1 MRARRAM
8 LYIPGDDLHKI
19 EKGAGL
25 DVDCVVLDLE
35 DAVAINRKQAARE
48 TAADALQRLDF
59 GESERLVRIN
69 PLYTGLAE
77 KDLDAVLPAHPD
89 GILLSKTMQASDIV
103 KLSKILHTFE
113 VSNGWQEGSIAIFAI
128 IETAI
133 GIINLREICQAD
145 ARLQVIICGG
155 EDLAADF
162 NAIRTRAGWE
172 LFYARSAVVLHAAAM
187 KLQSIDMV
195 NVDFTNNDQLFDEAR
210 QGLEMGFSGKQIIH
224 PNQIECVQRAFTPEP
239 EEIEYALQIIQQ
251 FEDSQENGQGA
262 FALDGTMVDR
272 PVVSRARHLL
282 ERARGAGK
290 LL

>member
-1 MRARRAM
+1 M

-35 DAVAINRKQAARE
+35 DAVAMNSKQSARE
-48 TAADALQRLDF
+48 TTAMALQQLNF
-59 GESERLVRIN
+59 GSSERLVRIN
-69 PLYTGLAE
+69 ALYTEMAE
-77 KDLDAVLPAHPD
+77 KDLEAILPAHPD
-89 GILLSKTMQASDIV
+89 GILLSKTNNASDII
-103 KLSKILHTFE
+103 KLSEILHSYE
-113 VSNGWQEGSIAIFAI
+113 LSNGWQEGSINVFAI
-128 IETAI
+128 IETAV
-133 GIINLREICQAD
+133 GIINLREIVQAD
-145 ARLQVIICGG
+145 PRLRGIICGG

-172 LFYARSAVVLHAAAM
+172 LFYARSAVVLHAAAV
-187 KLQSIDMV
+187 QIQAIDMV
-195 NVDFTNNDQLFDEAR
+195 NVDFTNSDQLFDEAR

-224 PNQIECVQRAFTPEP
+224 PNQVECVQRAFTPDQ

-251 FEDSQENGQGA
+251 FEESQQNGQGA
-262 FALDGTMVDR
+262 FALDGAMVDR
-272 PVVSRARHLL
+272 PVVTRARHLL